1 MRPLGLIFKNHL
13 FGGVVSRAI
22 LKGQMVG
29 SILFLLNVGG
39 NVDFLEIVRHTQL
52 LQGNGGLDAVGRGP
66 RVEGEV
72 GGHGR
77 VGTDR

>member
-1 MRPLGLIFKNHL
+1 
-13 FGGVVSRAI
+13 
-22 LKGQMVG
+22 MVD
-29 SILFLLNVGG
+29 SILFFLNVGG

-66 RVEGEV
+66 GVEGEV
-72 GGHGR
+72 GGHGG

>member
-1 MRPLGLIFKNHL
+1 MRPLGLIFRNHL
-13 FGGVVSRAI
+13 FGSVVSRAI
-22 LKGQMVG
+22 LKKQMVD

-39 NVDFLEIVRHTQL
+39 NVNFLELVRHTQL

-66 RVEGEV
+66 GVEGEV
-72 GGHGR
+72 GGHSS